1 MSSQEEP
8 ATPPLNIRP
17 STGPAEYP
25 ALAAIWRG
33 AVDATHDFL
42 AEADRDEIEAKLP
55 SDYLPA
61 VVLSV
66 AERDGRPVGFSGV
79 LDETLEM
86 LFVDASQ
93 RDGGIGTALLTH
105 AIREHGVAK
114 ADVNEQNVSAAGFYA
129 HRGFEVVGRS
139 ETDEAGRPYPLL
151 HLRLSRPA

>member
-1 MSSQEEP
+1 MSSRKEP
-8 ATPPLNIRP
+8 ARPVLSIRP
-17 STGPAEYP
+17 SIGAADYP

-33 AVDATHDFL
+33 AVDATHDFV
-42 AEADRDEIEAKLP
+42 AEADRDEIEARLQ
-55 SDYLPA
+55 SDYFPA

-79 LDETLEM
+79 LDGTLEM
-86 LFVDASQ
+86 LFVDATQ

-105 AIREHGVAK
+105 AIRDHGVTK
-114 ADVNEQNVSAAGFYA
+114 VDVNEQNVSAAGFYA

-151 HLRLSRPA
+151 HLRLSRPS